1 MFPFQGSFDRA
12 FRMKNSFFTVE
23 EGDPEV
29 VVIKRLGPVSK
40 GRDENTKQ
48 QPVDSLEPLR
58 YESLCSATEYLI

>member
-1 MFPFQGSFDRA
+1 
-12 FRMKNSFFTVE
+12 MKDSFFTVE

-48 QPVDSLEPLR
+48 QPLDSLEPLR
-58 YESLCSATEYLI
+58 YESLCTVTVKLI

>member
-1 MFPFQGSFDRA
+1 
-12 FRMKNSFFTVE
+12 MKNSFFTVE

-29 VVIKRLGPVSK
+29 VVINHLGPVSK

-58 YESLCSATEYLI
+58 YESLCSATE